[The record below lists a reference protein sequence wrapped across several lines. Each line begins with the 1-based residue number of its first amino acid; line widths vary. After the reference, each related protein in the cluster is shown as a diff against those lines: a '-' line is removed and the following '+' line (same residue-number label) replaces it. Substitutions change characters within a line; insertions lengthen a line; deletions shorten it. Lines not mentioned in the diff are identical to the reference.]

1 MRNKLL
7 CTILLLSGTCSL
19 LTAQSP
25 TDALMMPQHQICI
38 LGQYASGTWDEYW
51 EGTNKR
57 SNSNLGTFNT
67 TNVMLMANYGITD
80 RLNIMAGLPWIKNSS
95 DSYLKGQQGVQDLS
109 AWLKYRPLALSA
121 GPGEVRGFVTGGV
134 STPVS
139 RYVNDLLPLSIGLR
153 CPTASLRAVFNYT
166 FNFGLYATAQ
176 AGHTWRGRTTIDR
189 DSYLYNYQLY
199 YTDKVPVPNVF
210 DASARIGFIR
220 QRFQTEFWIE
230 RNACVSGDDIRYNDG
245 PFPTNKMEATV
256 AGWFGKVFVTNQW
269 AFHASVSKV
278 LAGRNAGLA
287 TTWAA
292 GTTYFFTVG
301 E

>member
-1 MRNKLL
+1 MRNNLL
-7 CTILLLSGTCSL
+7 CTLLMLSGLFTHL
-19 LTAQSP
+19 NAQSP
-25 TDALMMPQHQICI
+25 TDALMMPQHQICV
-38 LGQYASGTWDEYW
+38 LGQYTSSSWDEYW

-57 SNSNLGTFNT
+57 SNLNLGTFNASAAM
-67 TNVMLMANYGITD
+67 VMANYGITD
-80 RLNIMAGLPWIKNSS
+80 RLNIMAGLPYIKTTS
-95 DSYLKGQQGVQDLS
+95 DSYLKGQQGFQDLS
-109 AWLKYRPLALSA
+109 AWLKYRPLAVA
-121 GPGEVRGFVTGGV
+121 IGPGEVRGFVTGGV

-166 FNFGLYATAQ
+166 FDLGIYATAQ
-176 AGHTWRGRTTIDR
+176 AGHTWRGRTSIDR

-199 YTDKVPVPNVF
+199 YTDEVPVPNVF

-220 QRFQTEFWIE
+220 ERVQTELWVE
-230 RNACVSGDDIRYNDG
+230 RNACVSGDDIRYNDA

-256 AGWFGKVFVTNQW
+256 AGWFGKVFVTRQW
-269 AFHASVSKV
+269 ALHASVSKV
-278 LAGRNAGLA
+278 LAGRNAGQA
-287 TTWAA
+287 TTWVA

>member
-7 CTILLLSGTCSL
+7 CTLLLLSVACSF

-38 LGQYASGTWDEYW
+38 LGQYASSTWDEYW

-57 SNSNLGTFNT
+57 SNSNLGTFNAAST
-67 TNVMLMANYGITD
+67 MLMANYGITD
-80 RLNIMAGLPWIKNSS
+80 RLNVMAGLPYIRTKS
-95 DSYLKGQQGVQDLS
+95 DSYLQGQRGLQDLS
-109 AWLKYRPLALSA
+109 VWLKYRPLAVA
-121 GPGEVRGFVTGGV
+121 IGPGEVRGFVTGGV

-153 CPTASLRAVFNYT
+153 CPTASLRAVLNYT
-166 FNFGLYATAQ
+166 FYSGLYATAQ
-176 AGHTWRGRTTIDR
+176 AGHTWRGRTNIDR

-199 YTDKVPVPNVF
+199 YTDEVPVPNVF
-210 DASARIGFIR
+210 DASARIGFIKE
-220 QRFQTEFWIE
+220 RFQTEFWVE

-256 AGWFGKVFVTNQW
+256 AGWFGKVFVTRQW
-269 AFHASVSKV
+269 ALHASVSKV
-278 LAGRNAGLA
+278 FAGRNAGQA